1 MASRVVKLGIGLGVG
16 TAAVLALT
24 WSFLPRLFTPDQ
36 TVLAAMAV
44 IFPWYGLFPC
54 SGYLTADAN
63 VALQTLTA
71 STREDYP
78 SLPPAGILT

>member
-1 MASRVVKLGIGLGVG
+1 MKLGIGLGVG

-44 IFPWYGLFPC
+44 IFPWYTP
-54 SGYLTADAN
+54 
-63 VALQTLTA
+63 LQ
-71 STREDYP
+71 
-78 SLPPAGILT
+78 